1 MINIVEKEDCC
12 GCESCVQICP
22 KQCISFVQDKEGFF
36 YPTVDI
42 AECVD
47 CGLCETRCPIINSSN
62 TKEPLRIYA
71 AKNLDEGMLKE
82 SSSGGIFTLLAEYII
97 ERGGVVFGARFN
109 NDWGVVHSYT
119 DSINGLSDFRGS
131 KYVQSRIM
139 SSYLK
144 VEEFLNSGREVLF
157 SGTPCQVKGLRSFL
171 SRDYDNLLLVDFIC
185 HGVPSPMVWYKY
197 LDEVILNKDKSI
209 IDKISFRDKTSGWR
223 KYSLCI
229 HGSINKQSFC
239 HTECFKNNIYMKGFL
254 NNLYLRPSCYSCS
267 VKSFKS
273 GSDITMADFWGVKN
287 ILPDYDDDK
296 GLSLTV
302 INTNRGGDIFG
313 TIKKYSVVVTS
324 STLDYNRSYSNS
336 APINNNREKF
346 FKALNNDKMQLSSL
360 IVKHTTKMCF
370 IKRLMRR
377 MRKIILRLFMIK
389 KYS

>member
-1 MINIVEKEDCC
+1 
-12 GCESCVQICP
+12 
-22 KQCISFVQDKEGFF
+22 
-36 YPTVDI
+36 
-42 AECVD
+42 
-47 CGLCETRCPIINSSN
+47 
-62 TKEPLRIYA
+62 
-71 AKNLDEGMLKE
+71 
-82 SSSGGIFTLLAEYII
+82 
-97 ERGGVVFGARFN
+97 
-109 NDWGVVHSYT
+109 
-119 DSINGLSDFRGS
+119 
-131 KYVQSRIM
+131 
-139 SSYLK
+139 
-144 VEEFLNSGREVLF
+144 
-157 SGTPCQVKGLRSFL
+157 
-171 SRDYDNLLLVDFIC
+171 
-185 HGVPSPMVWYKY
+185 
-197 LDEVILNKDKSI
+197 
-209 IDKISFRDKTSGWR
+209 
-223 KYSLCI
+223 
-229 HGSINKQSFC
+229 
-239 HTECFKNNIYMKGFL
+239 MKGFL